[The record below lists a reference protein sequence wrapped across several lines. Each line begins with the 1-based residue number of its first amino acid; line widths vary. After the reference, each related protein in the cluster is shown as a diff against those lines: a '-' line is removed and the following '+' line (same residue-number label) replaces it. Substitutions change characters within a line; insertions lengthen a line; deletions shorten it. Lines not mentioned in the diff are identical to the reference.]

1 MLVAIIVLCIIVII
15 LWCRYSSLLAN
26 QDARITKIQA
36 QANAELERFRETD
49 LATAKEQA
57 IQFAQNEFDTWKKE
71 HTGKERASAVK
82 ISRAVN
88 RGLISEQF
96 APYLTGFEYN
106 PKDAHF
112 IGAPIDYLIFD
123 GLDEGLLKSVV
134 LLDVKTG
141 VAKLNARQVQVK
153 RAIDE
158 GRIRFESSRPT
169 SEMN

>member
-1 MLVAIIVLCIIVII
+1 MLVAIIVLCIIVIFLFARFSAI
-15 LWCRYSSLLAN
+15 VKEQSS
-26 QDARITKIQA
+26 REKTIWTQA
-36 QANAELERFRETD
+36 QQQMQSELDRHKNLVAGEYE
-49 LATAKEQA
+49 LK
-57 IQFAQNEFDTWKKE
+57 FDNWKSE
-71 HTGKERASAVK
+71 HTEKERSDAVK

-96 APYLTGFEYN
+96 APYLTGFSYN

-112 IGAPIDYLIFD
+112 FGNPVDYVIFD

-141 VAKLNARQVQVK
+141 VSKLNSRQVQVK

-158 GRIRFESSRPT
+158 GRVRFESFRP
-169 SEMN
+169 EVN

>member
-71 HTGKERASAVK
+71 HTEKERASAVK

-96 APYLTGFEYN
+96 APYLT
-106 PKDAHF
+106 D
-112 IGAPIDYLIFD
+112 
-123 GLDEGLLKSVV
+123 
-134 LLDVKTG
+134 
-141 VAKLNARQVQVK
+141 
-153 RAIDE
+153 
-158 GRIRFESSRPT
+158 
-169 SEMN
+169 

>member
-15 LWCRYSSLLAN
+15 LWRKLSWYANAHNEVEKGIWVRATEQMQSELERHKSLLAGEF
-26 QDARITKIQA
+26 
-36 QANAELERFRETD
+36 ELKFTD
-49 LATAKEQA
+49 
-57 IQFAQNEFDTWKKE
+57 WKKE
-71 HTGKERASAVK
+71 HTEKERASAVK

-123 GLDEGLLKSVV
+123 GLDDGILKSVV

-153 RAIDE
+153 RAIEE
-158 GRIRFESSRPT
+158 GRIRFESFRPT